1 MKITGARAIPLAI
14 PARETSPPSP
24 WTSAIAKQVLVKID
38 TDGGITGWGE
48 AFAYG
53 APLAVCNVVDET
65 LAPILLGED
74 PTRIEGV
81 LDRLQRVVMTW
92 GRRGLGMFAIAGVD
106 LALWDLA
113 GKIAGVPVWQL
124 LGGRAQPRVR
134 AYASM
139 LRYATPSDVG
149 RVAAALA
156 GRGFTAIK
164 LHQTD
169 VESVAVARDA
179 VGEDV
184 ELMLDTNCPWRVEEA
199 IAIARR
205 LEPLALRWLEEPV
218 WPPEDYRGL
227 ARLRAATSIPIA
239 GGENEATAFGFRA
252 LIDAGAVDI
261 AQPSITKVGGLS
273 EMRKLAAIVATAN
286 VTLVPHAFYFGAGL
300 AATVHFALATP
311 GVPYVEF
318 PSIALEAPLSDPVR
332 FLDGH
337 VTVGDAPGLGAD
349 PDPAVIERFAY
360 RPDTARVFDL
370 T

>member
-1 MKITGARAIPLAI
+1 
-14 PARETSPPSP
+14 
-24 WTSAIAKQVLVKID
+24 
-38 TDGGITGWGE
+38 
-48 AFAYG
+48 
-53 APLAVCNVVDET
+53 VCNVVDET
-65 LAPILLGED
+65 LAPVLVGED
-74 PTRIEGV
+74 ATRIEGL
-81 LDRLQRVVMTW
+81 LDRLQRALMIW

-113 GKIAGVPVWQL
+113 GKIVGAPVWQL
-124 LGGRAQPRVR
+124 LGGRAQARVR

-139 LRYATPSDVG
+139 LRYATPSVVG

-164 LHQTD
+164 LHQID

-179 VGEDV
+179 VGDDV
-184 ELMLDTNCPWRVEEA
+184 ELMLDTNCPWTVEEA
-199 IAIARR
+199 IAAARR

-218 WPPEDYRGL
+218 WPPEDYGGL
-227 ARLRAATSIPIA
+227 ARVRAATSIPIA

-252 LIDAGAVDI
+252 IVEAGAVDI

-273 EMRKLAAIVATAN
+273 EMRKVAAVVATAN
-286 VTLVPHAFYFGAGL
+286 VALVPHAFYYGAGL
-300 AATVHFALATP
+300 AATVHFATATP

-318 PSIALEAPLSDPVR
+318 PSVALRAPLSEPVR
-332 FLDGH
+332 FSDGY

-349 PDPAVIERFAY
+349 PDPDVISRFAY
-360 RPDTARVFDL
+360 RSEAARIFDL